1 MIDFQGEIYEFTVI
15 AGDLNTPLSEMD
27 RFSRQKIS
35 KDIFELNTITNPL
48 NTIDIYWLLNNNRT
62 HIPLM
67 FTWNIH

>member
-35 KDIFELNTITNPL
+35 KDTVKLNSTFKQWGK
-48 NTIDIYWLLNNNRT
+48 IDIY
-62 HIPLM
+62 
-67 FTWNIH
+67 